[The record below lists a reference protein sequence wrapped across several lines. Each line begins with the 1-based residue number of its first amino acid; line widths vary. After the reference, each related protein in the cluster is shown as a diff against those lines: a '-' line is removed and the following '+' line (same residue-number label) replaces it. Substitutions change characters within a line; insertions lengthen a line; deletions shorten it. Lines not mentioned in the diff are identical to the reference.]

1 MVGTRG
7 SPQRATRSS
16 KRGAASL
23 PTQEKRK
30 KKKAGEVTTS
40 SNKVATSSSNNKAAK
55 ASTKPT
61 KKQVDDAK
69 KKTAE
74 EEAKKGAPEEAKAV
88 EVKPE
93 PGTKEKKR
101 RMWTEEEDK
110 AACTAYVNV
119 STDPTV
125 GAQQK
130 GETFW
135 KRVQKQMYELYNG
148 SAEVADLDEWR
159 FDSVESRVMKIIGKA
174 TSAFNGYY
182 IRVTKEPGSGW
193 TEQMHLDAAA
203 RLYEETL
210 GKPFKHITCARI
222 LHRCPKFR
230 PSQEPKE
237 EDEDGNNDSKATSNP
252 VASIQGKGLP
262 LPPGTKQAKKKAL
275 IAKLDLESVASTAQT
290 DAILAVAKS
299 AADLTKG
306 FEKKRKIDS
315 MHKTVE
321 AYIKMGMVDKAHAKL
336 NEIENLEAAM
346 EEDDDRKPAAVDIPL
361 GAEAAGTEDEEA
373 EDGESEEEEQGTVE
387 VSWEGNMDPL
397 YPLGPPNF
405 MSSDESSLHPSQPS
419 NDSRSRIVPI

>member
-7 SPQRATRSS
+7 SPERSTRSS
-16 KRGAASL
+16 NKRGAASL

-30 KKKAGEVTTS
+30 KKKKAGKVPS
-40 SNKVATSSSNNKAAK
+40 S

-61 KKQVDDAK
+61 KKQVDAAK
-69 KKTAE
+69 KKTTE
-74 EEAKKGAPEEAKAV
+74 EEAKKGAPKEAKAV

-148 SAEVADLDEWR
+148 SAEVADLEEWK

-174 TSAFNGYY
+174 TSTFNGYY

-237 EDEDGNNDSKATSNP
+237 EDEDCNNDSKATSNP

-336 NEIENLEAAM
+336 EEIEKLEAAM

-361 GAEAAGTEDEEA
+361 GAEAAEAEDEEA
-373 EDGESEEEEQGTVE
+373 EDEEAEDEEAEEEEQGAAE
-387 VSWEGNMDPL
+387 VSWAGNMDPL

-419 NDSRSRIVPI
+419 DDSRGMIVPI